1 MLSME
6 ALPKYFEVYELAR
19 KKKKKNRYSL
29 FSGLQSLRSSITTDK
44 IQHGN

>member
-19 KKKKKNRYSL
+19 KKKKNRYSL